1 MSGDPVQTRPRHF
14 LPQFS
19 LLTVLLLTAI
29 AAMAL
34 VIALFWHEI
43 GPLRTEVRQLRNE
56 VGKLTIDD
64 TAKPAVILVHS
75 NTPFTWKWRIWVPA
89 GHSYRVRWC
98 DAAIPRIGFPTAANG
113 TLALDGPREYVVTY
127 RIQDDGWSTLDAA
140 GETVRGN
147 QQNWVAW
154 PSRSIEGESVDER
167 TETYD
172 LGKPIV
178 LIRMRVSNQN
188 GSVPTMADPA
198 DGFMIWI
205 EPIK

>member
-1 MSGDPVQTRPRHF
+1 MSGDPVQTPPRHF
-14 LPQFS
+14 LPRFS
-19 LLTVLLLTAI
+19 LLTVLLSTAI
-29 AAMAL
+29 AAKAL

-64 TAKPAVILVHS
+64 PAKPTVILVHP
-75 NTPFTWKWRIWVPA
+75 NAPFTWKWRIWVPA
-89 GHSYRVRWC
+89 AHSYRVRWC
-98 DAAIPRIGFPTAANG
+98 DAEIPRTGFPTAANG
-113 TLALDGPREYVVTY
+113 MLALDGPREYVVTY

-147 QQNWVAW
+147 QQKWVAW

-188 GSVPTMADPA
+188 GSVLTMADPA
-198 DGFMIWI
+198 DGFMIWL